1 VRLSSWTGMCA
12 PHRKVE
18 DLRVWIINLTSKEG
32 GHGVFATIVLRNIQS
47 SEASLGQLLYSATLS
62 DIHEEVCIDTL
73 ADLTEG
79 WYRIAQWGQI
89 SVDGNRWDVAEPEDR
104 LVS

>member
-1 VRLSSWTGMCA
+1 MCA
-12 PHRKVE
+12 SHRKVE
-18 DLRVWIINLTSKEG
+18 DLRVWIINLTSIEG

-47 SEASLGQLLYSATLS
+47 SEASLGQLLYSSRLS
-62 DIHEEVCIDTL
+62 DIHEEVCVDLLT
-73 ADLTEG
+73 DLTED

-89 SVDGNRWDVAEPEDR
+89 VADDDRWYVAEPEDG